1 MSKQIWLQFNGHGFV
16 TEDIS
21 AQTITAFTTP
31 GGTLYD
37 VAITFTTSYVPGQ
50 FDMREEVGAR
60 VILNGYAGANIPD
73 GTIGTVVAST
83 ADLAGIVTIRVDLP
97 LAPIPGAYPGAY
109 VRIEDFYKFC
119 NDVPDFVTGTN
130 AKSRWL
136 QVISNDGFGITLGQK
151 IDIKGGVS
159 SFDGFSVTC
168 LYQNTRPITKLLTT
182 LFEIAVDNTGVKMIT
197 GGPWTVGSTLVTKRG
212 AANPSPIVVA
222 TDPLFEFEPVF
233 VDKEAVII
241 QTVGGLS
248 PLGNRELNVTRAVLN
263 TRDYYHGGSS
273 VIFAGLQTAQS
284 AICQLLTIDT
294 DATYYDEEVIYTGI
308 VENVSFSNGLGA
320 FTLEISPQ
328 IFSAQKNSFAAKM
341 TNIGVIDN
349 DLGSEDYV
357 VEIEQPVPFPTWR
370 WAKLGDIALK
380 LRPPRDPGNFAASDR
395 GNSPVPG
402 FPGVFRIR
410 QLLDQIA
417 WAPPTVTREG
427 FNNNYVILTPSENN
441 IEFENKSRTFPRD
454 INFRG
459 TRVIDG
465 VLVEESDRDA
475 LERDDALCIRDPL
488 PDGDLYDRDGN
499 PSRDAVHMDIQ
510 KYRERTSKVDLCHV
524 FEDVITAIGLETLDE
539 YTACY
544 QAVASVNQLILQ
556 ILLSDKGDGSNGIFD
571 VLPYGVGLGI
581 REDDIDFL
589 TFGIDISGTG
599 AVVTSLSPIQ
609 REKITYQFV
618 NCFITGK
625 DTEKINDWLTKK
637 ILQPLNLA
645 IVQRTDGK
653 ITIVD
658 TSDLNDTV
666 GLPSIG
672 DADIEYDFGGRSL
685 DIGLSYD
692 ASNLFDRITIKENRI
707 WINPADGQELT
718 TTIIPSV
725 SISDDFDETGI
736 ASRLF
741 SFLQAEPLTID
752 VPYRGFESV
761 SGFQSAFSNRY
772 SSIVSN
778 LSFTARSSLL
788 EVGAKFSFTLSNVI
802 SQSGQRGV
810 SGFGIVIDK
819 KTNILAGQSKYTCVI
834 QQFQDISTV
843 WAASGNVFTVT
854 ANNVFDISI
863 GRYADPTGPANIV
876 RSIVNDPT
884 SFNVGDFILLYDEN
898 FIMLSVDALGNPDPR
913 EITSIVGTTI
923 TIAADFTDGAGVPIT
938 PVTDN
943 IIMHGSKSLQTV
955 TPQRFYAFFNDNEST
970 YRP

>member
-60 VILNGYAGANIPD
+60 VILNGYAAANIPD

-97 LAPIPGAYPGAY
+97 LAPIPGAYPGAS

-182 LFEIAVDNTGVKMIT
+182 LFEIAVDNAGEKMIA
-197 GGPWTVGSTLVTKRG
+197 GGAWTVGSTLVTKKG
-212 AANPSPIVVA
+212 ASNPSPIVVA
-222 TDPLFEFEPVF
+222 TDPLFEFEPIF

-241 QTVGGLS
+241 QTVGGIS

-263 TRDYYHGGSS
+263 TKDYYHITNS

-294 DATYYDEEVIYTGI
+294 DATYYNEEVIYTGI

-328 IFSAQKNSFAAKM
+328 IFAAQKNSFAAKM
-341 TNIGVIDN
+341 SVNGTIDN
-349 DLGSEDYV
+349 DLGTDDYV
-357 VEIEQPVPFPTWR
+357 IEIEQPVPFPTWR
-370 WAKLGDIALK
+370 WAKFGDIALK

-395 GNSPVPG
+395 GTSLIPG
-402 FPGVFRIR
+402 NPGVFRFR
-410 QLLDQIA
+410 QLFDQIA
-417 WAPPTVTREG
+417 WAPPTPTRQG
-427 FNNNYVILTPSENN
+427 FNDNFVILTPSKDD
-441 IEFENKSRTFPRD
+441 IEFENKTRTFARDLNRWRGGLGDDGEYIESTPRE
-454 INFRG
+454 
-459 TRVIDG
+459 
-465 VLVEESDRDA
+465 L
-475 LERDDALCIRDPL
+475 LERDDAICIRDPL
-488 PDGDLYDRDGN
+488 PDGSLYDRDGN
-499 PSRDAVHMDIQ
+499 PSRDAIHLDVE
-510 KYRERTSKVDLCHV
+510 KYRSERSTVELCHV
-524 FEDVITAIGLETLDE
+524 FEDVITNISNETLDE
-539 YTACY
+539 FTSSYV
-544 QAVASVNQLILQ
+544 AVVGVNQLVLQ
-556 ILLSDKGDGSNGIFD
+556 ILTSDRGDGSNGVFD

-581 REDDIDFL
+581 RQEDIDYDQ
-589 TFGIDISGTG
+589 FGIDI
-599 AVVTSLSPIQ
+599 TSPAILPGLSTIAGD
-609 REKITYQFV
+609 KINFKFNDV
-618 NCFITGK
+618 FITSK
-625 DTEKINDWLTKK
+625 DTEKINDWLTKR

-645 IVQRTDGK
+645 VVQRTDGK
-653 ITIVD
+653 ITLVD
-658 TSDLNDTV
+658 TSDLNDAIGVPT
-666 GLPSIG
+666 IG
-672 DADIEYDFGGRSL
+672 DTDIEYDFGGRSL

-692 ASNLFDRITIKENRI
+692 SSNLFDRIVIKETRYH
-707 WINPADGQELT
+707 INPASGQETT
-718 TTIIPSV
+718 TTIIPST

-736 ASRLF
+736 TSRLF
-741 SFLQAEPLTID
+741 SFLQAEPLSID
-752 VPYRGFESV
+752 MRFTGATGVAR
-761 SGFQSAFSNRY
+761 FQSAFANRY
-772 SSIVSN
+772 STIVSN
-778 LSFTARSSLL
+778 LSFTARSELL
-788 EVGAKFSFTLSNVI
+788 EIGAKFSFTLSNVI

-819 KTNILAGQSKYTCVI
+819 KTNILAGQSKYSCVI
-834 QQFQDISTV
+834 QQFQDISTT
-843 WAASGNVFTVT
+843 WAASGEIDVVL
-854 ANNVFDISI
+854 ANNQFDILN
-863 GRYADPTGPANIV
+863 GRYADDTGPANIV
-876 RSIVNDPT
+876 RSIINDPT

-898 FIMLSVDALGNPDPR
+898 FVMLSVDALGNPDPR

-923 TIAADFTDGAGVPIT
+923 TIAADFTDGAGVSIT
-938 PVTDN
+938 PLPGH
-943 IIMHGSKSLQTV
+943 IIMHGSKSLQTAI
-955 TPQRFYAFFNDNEST
+955 PQRFYAFFNDNEST
-970 YRP
+970 YQP